1 MKPVDIDIELNGC
14 DFRKM
19 VEFGVEDGKRERHY
33 LYYDGEA
40 VSGKVQFCFN
50 LKSSVVKYTV
60 SGKND
65 VTLFLIITLVSLGG
79 FL

>member
-1 MKPVDIDIELNGC
+1 MKPVDIGIVLNGC

-40 VSGKVQFCFN
+40 VSGKVHFGVDSIIIIIVMKN
-50 LKSSVVKYTV
+50 L
-60 SGKND
+60 
-65 VTLFLIITLVSLGG
+65 
-79 FL
+79 

>member
-1 MKPVDIDIELNGC
+1 MKTVDIDIMLNGC

-40 VSGKVQFCFN
+40 VSGKV
-50 LKSSVVKYTV
+50 
-60 SGKND
+60 
-65 VTLFLIITLVSLGG
+65 
-79 FL
+79 

>member
-1 MKPVDIDIELNGC
+1 MKPVDIDIVLNGC

-40 VSGKVQFCFN
+40 VSGKVQF
-50 LKSSVVKYTV
+50 V
-60 SGKND
+60 
-65 VTLFLIITLVSLGG
+65 LVSVISKHV
-79 FL
+79 